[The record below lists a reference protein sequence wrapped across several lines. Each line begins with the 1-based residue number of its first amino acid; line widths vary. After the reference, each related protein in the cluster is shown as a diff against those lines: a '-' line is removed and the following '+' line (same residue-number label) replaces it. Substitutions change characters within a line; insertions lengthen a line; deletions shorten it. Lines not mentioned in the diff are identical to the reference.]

1 MTDVPVDVSGVTVDI
16 SGVSVD
22 MSGSQVFVPAPPAPS
37 ILRLDD
43 ILSHSTVLLQK
54 EAADAATLAAIG
66 NPDMSMLRDR
76 LVAWAVTGFAGSV
89 RIAEIAVVPPPQCSD
104 GVTRD
109 LGDYI
114 QFVSGKNVYE
124 HLALLGEKL
133 PDFRVSFVYM
143 GSTIHF
149 TVSKV

>member
-1 MTDVPVDVSGVTVDI
+1 MTDVSGGIMTMDVSGIFVDVS
-16 SGVSVD
+16 SH
-22 MSGSQVFVPAPPAPS
+22 VFEYTPPAPL

-54 EAADAATLAAIG
+54 EAADAASLAAIG
-66 NPDMSMLRDR
+66 NPDMTALRDR

-89 RIAEIAVVPPPQCSD
+89 RVADIAITPPPQCSD
-104 GVTRD
+104 GDVRD
-109 LGDYI
+109 LADYI
-114 QFVSGKNVYE
+114 QYVSGKNIYE
-124 HLALLGEKL
+124 HLGLLAEKL
-133 PDFRVSFVYM
+133 PDFRVAFVYM